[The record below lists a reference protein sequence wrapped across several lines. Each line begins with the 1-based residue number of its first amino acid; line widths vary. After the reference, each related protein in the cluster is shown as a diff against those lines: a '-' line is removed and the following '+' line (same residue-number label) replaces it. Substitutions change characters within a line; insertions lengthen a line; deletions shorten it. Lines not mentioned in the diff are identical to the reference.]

1 MARFL
6 IMCPPGLILAFMAI
20 ASQRPLVSVSP
31 NNPVFDLP
39 IYVARDEGLF
49 ERAGVEVRLQARYSE
64 RNASDK
70 DPFQRLKE
78 ALFEQGKADV
88 YNLCEWAGIDRSER
102 SARGAQVLALRPAV
116 AAQAILAMDQN
127 IQEPRDLAGVPI
139 GINER
144 TGSHYT
150 TLQSLEGALPR
161 NEIVVEHVGV
171 PERRYQALKEGT
183 SRAVA
188 VMEPFISLGLKEG
201 AHLVDVTFY
210 RGAEVI
216 APSLTP
222 EQRNAYLGAINE
234 AADRIM
240 ADFGKYKHYVTEQT
254 GGRLAPHEMSD
265 HFVRYTHYVVYD
277 PKRFSQVYEWMRSW
291 GLATGGADH
300 ASVVASL

>member
-1 MARFL
+1 MTTPVVN
-6 IMCPPGLILAFMAI
+6 I
-20 ASQRPLVSVSP
+20 SP

-49 ERAGVEVRLQARYSE
+49 QHAGIDVRFQAKYSE
-64 RNASDK
+64 RRLSDT

-88 YNLCEWAGIDRSER
+88 YNLCEWAGIDRSQK

-116 AAQAILAMDQN
+116 GAQAILTFDKS

-139 GINER
+139 GINDR

-150 TLQSLEGALPR
+150 TLQSLEGVLAR
-161 NEIVVEHVGV
+161 SEIVVEHVGV
-171 PERRYQALKEGT
+171 PERRYQALKERA

-201 AHLVDVTFY
+201 AHLVDLTFY

-216 APSLTP
+216 APHLTV
-222 EQRNAYLGAINE
+222 EQRQAYLDAINE
-234 AADRIM
+234 ASDRIM

-254 GGRLAPHEMSD
+254 KGTLAPHELAD
-265 HFVRYTHYVVYD
+265 YFVRYTHYMVYE
-277 PKRFSQVYEWMRSW
+277 PKRFQQVYEWMRSW
-291 GLATGGADH
+291 GLASGDADH
-300 ASVVASL
+300 ARVVASL

>member
-1 MARFL
+1 MD
-6 IMCPPGLILAFMAI
+6 
-20 ASQRPLVSVSP
+20 RPIVSISP

-49 ERAGVEVRLQARYSE
+49 ERAGIEVRFGAKYSQ
-64 RNASDK
+64 RNASDA

-116 AAQAILAMDQN
+116 AAQAILAMDRN

-139 GINER
+139 GINDR

-150 TLQSLEGALPR
+150 TLQSLEGTLAR

-216 APSLTP
+216 APHLST
-222 EQRNAYLGAINE
+222 EQRAAYLGAINE
-234 AADRIM
+234 AADRIT
-240 ADFGKYKHYVTEQT
+240 ADFDRYKHYVTEQT
-254 GGRLAPHEMSD
+254 KGALAPLEMSG
-265 HFVRYTHYVVYD
+265 HFVRYTHYMVYEA
-277 PKRFSQVYEWMRSW
+277 KRFQQVYEWMRSW
-291 GLATGGADH
+291 GLASGEADH
-300 ASVVASL
+300 ARVVASL

>member
-1 MARFL
+1 MD
-6 IMCPPGLILAFMAI
+6 
-20 ASQRPLVSVSP
+20 RPIVSISP

-49 ERAGVEVRLQARYSE
+49 ERAGIEVRYQAKYSQ
-64 RNASDK
+64 RNPSDA

-116 AAQAILAMDQN
+116 AAQAILAMDQD

-139 GINER
+139 GINDR

-150 TLQSLEGALPR
+150 TLQSLEGTLAR
-161 NEIVVEHVGV
+161 NDIVVEHVGV

-216 APSLTP
+216 APHLST
-222 EQRNAYLGAINE
+222 EQRAAYLCAINE

-240 ADFGKYKHYVTEQT
+240 ADVDKYKHYVTEQT
-254 GGRLAPHEMSD
+254 KGALAPREMSG
-265 HFVRYTHYVVYD
+265 HFVRYTHYMVYEA
-277 PKRFSQVYEWMRSW
+277 KRFRQVYEWMRSW
-291 GLATGGADH
+291 GLASGEADH
-300 ASVVASL
+300 AKVVAGL

>member
-1 MARFL
+1 MDQPT
-6 IMCPPGLILAFMAI
+6 IAI
-20 ASQRPLVSVSP
+20 SP

-49 ERAGVEVRLQARYSE
+49 AKAGIEVRFQAKYSE

-70 DPFQRLKE
+70 EAFKRLKE
-78 ALFEQGKADV
+78 SLFEQGKADV

-116 AAQAILAMDQN
+116 GAQAILSFDKS
-127 IQEPRDLAGVPI
+127 IQEPRDLAGVPV
-139 GINER
+139 GINDR

-161 NEIVVEHVGV
+161 DQIVVEHVGV
-171 PERRYQALKEGT
+171 PERRYEALKQGA

-188 VMEPFISLGLKEG
+188 LMEPFISLGLKEG

-216 APSLTP
+216 APGLSA
-222 EQRNAYLGAINE
+222 EQRAAYLGAINE
-234 AADRIM
+234 ASDRIM

-254 GGRLAPHEMSD
+254 KGRLAPHELSS

-277 PKRFSQVYEWMRSW
+277 PKRFDDVYEWMRSW
-291 GLATGGADH
+291 GLATGNANH
-300 ASVVASL
+300 ASVVATF

>member
-1 MARFL
+1 MTTPVVN
-6 IMCPPGLILAFMAI
+6 I
-20 ASQRPLVSVSP
+20 SP

-49 ERAGVEVRLQARYSE
+49 QRAGIDVRFQAKYSE
-64 RNASDK
+64 RRLSDT

-88 YNLCEWAGIDRSER
+88 YNLCEWAGIDRSQR

-116 AAQAILAMDQN
+116 GAQAILTFDN
-127 IQEPRDLAGVPI
+127 SIQEPRDLAGVPI
-139 GINER
+139 GINDR

-150 TLQSLEGALPR
+150 TLQSLEGVLAR

-171 PERRYQALKEGT
+171 PERRYQALQDRT

-201 AHLVDVTFY
+201 AHIVDLTFY

-216 APSLTP
+216 APHLTV
-222 EQRNAYLGAINE
+222 EQRQAYLDAINE
-234 AADRIM
+234 ASDRIM
-240 ADFGKYKHYVTEQT
+240 ADFARYKHYVTEQT
-254 GGRLAPHEMSD
+254 KGALAPRELSS
-265 HFVRYTHYVVYD
+265 HFVRYTHYMVYE
-277 PKRFSQVYEWMRSW
+277 PKRFQQVYEWMRSW
-291 GLATGGADH
+291 GLASGDGDH
-300 ASVVASL
+300 ARVVASL

>member
-1 MARFL
+1 MASAMTAPVVN
-6 IMCPPGLILAFMAI
+6 I
-20 ASQRPLVSVSP
+20 SP

-39 IYVARDEGLF
+39 IYVARDAGLF
-49 ERAGVEVRLQARYSE
+49 ARAGIEVRFQAKYSE
-64 RNASDK
+64 RRPSDA

-88 YNLCEWAGIDRSER
+88 YNLCEWAGIDRSEH

-116 AAQAILAMDQN
+116 AAQAILSFDRA

-150 TLQSLEGALPR
+150 TLQSLEGVLAR
-161 NEIVVEHVGV
+161 ADIVVEHVGV
-171 PERRYQALKEGT
+171 PERRYQALKERA

-188 VMEPFISLGLKEG
+188 LMEPFISLGLKEG
-201 AHLVDVTFY
+201 AHLVDLTFY

-216 APSLTP
+216 APHLGV
-222 EQRNAYLGAINE
+222 EERQAYLSAINQ

-240 ADFGKYKHYVTEQT
+240 ADFAKYKHYVTEQT
-254 GGRLAPHEMSD
+254 RGALAPDELSS
-265 HFVRYTHYVVYD
+265 HFVRYTHYMVYE
-277 PKRFSQVYEWMRSW
+277 PKRFQQVYEWMRSW
-291 GLATGGADH
+291 GLASGDADH
-300 ASVVASL
+300 ARVVASL

>member
-1 MARFL
+1 MDKPT
-6 IMCPPGLILAFMAI
+6 IAI
-20 ASQRPLVSVSP
+20 SP

-49 ERAGVEVRLQARYSE
+49 ARAGIDVRFQAKYSE

-70 DPFQRLKE
+70 EAFKRLKE
-78 ALFEQGKADV
+78 SLFEQGKADV

-102 SARGAQVLALRPAV
+102 SGRGAQVLALRPAV
-116 AAQAILAMDQN
+116 GAQAILSFDRS
-127 IQEPRDLAGVPI
+127 IQEPRDLAGVPV
-139 GINER
+139 GINDR

-161 NEIVVEHVGV
+161 EQIVVEHVGV
-171 PERRYQALKEGT
+171 PERRYEALKEGT

-188 VMEPFISLGLKEG
+188 LMEPFISLGLKEG

-216 APSLTP
+216 APGLTP
-222 EQRNAYLGAINE
+222 EQRAAYLGAIND
-234 AADRIM
+234 ASDRIM

-254 GGRLAPHEMSD
+254 KGRLAPHELSS

-277 PKRFSQVYEWMRSW
+277 PKRFDDVYEWMRSW
-291 GLATGGADH
+291 GLATGNARH
-300 ASVVASL
+300 ASVVATF

>member
-1 MARFL
+1 MD
-6 IMCPPGLILAFMAI
+6 
-20 ASQRPLVSVSP
+20 RPIVSISP

-49 ERAGVEVRLQARYSE
+49 ERAGIEVRFGAKYSQ
-64 RNASDK
+64 RNPSDA

-102 SARGAQVLALRPAV
+102 SARGAKVLALRPAV
-116 AAQAILAMDQN
+116 AAQAILSFDAN

-139 GINER
+139 GINEK

-150 TLQSLEGALPR
+150 TLQSLEGVLAR
-161 NEIVVEHVGV
+161 ADIAVEHVGV
-171 PERRYQALKEGT
+171 PERRYQALKERT

-201 AHLVDVTFY
+201 AHMVDLTYY

-216 APSLTP
+216 APHLSA
-222 EQRNAYLGAINE
+222 EQREAYLAAINE

-240 ADFGKYKHYVTEQT
+240 ADF
-254 GGRLAPHEMSD
+254 A
-265 HFVRYTHYVVYD
+265 
-277 PKRFSQVYEWMRSW
+277 
-291 GLATGGADH
+291 
-300 ASVVASL
+300 

>member
-1 MARFL
+1 MD
-6 IMCPPGLILAFMAI
+6 PPRHILAFMAT
-20 ASQRPLVSVSP
+20 ATQRPVVSVSP

-49 ERAGVEVRLQARYSE
+49 EKAGIEVRFQANYSE
-64 RNASDK
+64 RNPSDK
-70 DPFQRLKE
+70 EAFARLKE
-78 ALFEQGKADV
+78 SLFEQGKADV

-116 AAQAILAMDQN
+116 GAQAILSFDKA
-127 IQEPRDLAGVPI
+127 IQEPRDLAGIPV
-139 GINER
+139 GINDR

-161 NEIVVEHVGV
+161 EDIVVEHVGV
-171 PERRYQALKEGT
+171 PERRYEALKQGT

-201 AHLVDVTFY
+201 AHIVDVTFY

-216 APSLTP
+216 APGLTP
-222 EQRNAYLGAINE
+222 EQRSAYLDAINQ
-234 AADRIM
+234 ASDLIM

-254 GGRLAPHEMSD
+254 KGRLAPHEMSD

-277 PKRFSQVYEWMRSW
+277 PKRFKQVYEWMRSW
-291 GLATGGADH
+291 GLATGNANH
-300 ASVVASL
+300 ASVVATF

>member
-1 MARFL
+1 M
-6 IMCPPGLILAFMAI
+6 P
-20 ASQRPLVSVSP
+20 RPVVNISP

-49 ERAGVEVRLQARYSE
+49 ERAGIEVRYQAKYSQ
-64 RNASDK
+64 RNASDS

-88 YNLCEWAGIDRSER
+88 YNLCEWAGIDRSQR

-116 AAQAILAMDQN
+116 GAQAILSFDKN

-139 GINER
+139 GINEK

-150 TLQSLEGALPR
+150 TLQSLEGVLAR

-171 PERRYQALKEGT
+171 PERRYQALKERA
-183 SRAVA
+183 SAAVA
-188 VMEPFISLGLKEG
+188 VMEPFISLGLKDG

-216 APSLTP
+216 APHLTA
-222 EQRNAYLGAINE
+222 EQRQAYLGAINE
-234 AADRIM
+234 ASERIM

-254 GGRLAPHEMSD
+254 KGALAPQELAS
-265 HFVRYTHYVVYD
+265 HFVRYTHYMVYEA
-277 PKRFSQVYEWMRSW
+277 KRFQQVYEWMRSW
-291 GLATGGADH
+291 GLASGDADH
-300 ASVVASL
+300 ARVVASL

>member
-1 MARFL
+1 M
-6 IMCPPGLILAFMAI
+6 
-20 ASQRPLVSVSP
+20 ASQRPLVSISP

-49 ERAGVEVRLQARYSE
+49 EKAGIEVRFQAKYSQ
-64 RNASDK
+64 RNASDS

-116 AAQAILAMDQN
+116 GAQAILAFDKAL
-127 IQEPRDLAGVPI
+127 QEPRDLAGVPI
-139 GINER
+139 GINDR

-150 TLQSLEGALPR
+150 TLQSLEGVLAR
-161 NEIVVEHVGV
+161 GDIVVEHVGV

-216 APSLTP
+216 APQLSAA
-222 EQRNAYLGAINE
+222 QRQAYLDAINQ

-240 ADFGKYKHYVTEQT
+240 ADFGRYKHYVTEQT
-254 GGRLAPHEMSD
+254 KGALAPQEMSS
-265 HFVRYTHYVVYD
+265 HYVRYTHYLVYEAKRFQQVYD
-277 PKRFSQVYEWMRSW
+277 WMRSW
-291 GLATGGADH
+291 GLASGDADH
-300 ASVVASL
+300 ARVVASLQA

>member
-1 MARFL
+1 MTTE
-6 IMCPPGLILAFMAI
+6 
-20 ASQRPLVSVSP
+20 RPIVNVSP

-49 ERAGVEVRLQARYSE
+49 DQAGIDVRFQAKYSQ
-64 RNASDK
+64 RNASDA

-88 YNLCEWAGIDRSER
+88 YNLCEWAGIDRSEK
-102 SARGAQVLALRPAV
+102 SARGAQVLALRPAIG
-116 AAQAILAMDQN
+116 AQAILSFDPA
-127 IQEPRDLAGVPI
+127 IQEPRDLAGVPV

-150 TLQSLEGALPR
+150 TLQSLEGVLPR
-161 NEIVVEHVGV
+161 NEIAVEHVGV
-171 PERRYQALKEGT
+171 PERRYEALKQRS

-188 VMEPFISLGLKEG
+188 LMEPFISLGLKEG

-210 RGAEVI
+210 RGAEVT
-216 APSLTP
+216 APNLSAG
-222 EQRNAYLGAINE
+222 QRNAYLDAINQ

-254 GGRLAPHEMSD
+254 RGALAPHEMSS
-265 HFVRYTHYVVYD
+265 HFVRYTHYVVYE
-277 PKRFSQVYEWMRSW
+277 PKRFQQVYEWMRSW
-291 GLATGGADH
+291 GLATGDADH
-300 ASVVASL
+300 EKLVASL

>member
-1 MARFL
+1 MAP
-6 IMCPPGLILAFMAI
+6 I
-20 ASQRPLVSVSP
+20 VNVSP

-49 ERAGVEVRLQARYSE
+49 EKAGIDVRFQAKYSQ
-64 RNASDK
+64 RNLSDA

-88 YNLCEWAGIDRSER
+88 YNLCEWAGIDRSEK

-116 AAQAILAMDQN
+116 GAQAILSFDKK
-127 IQEPRDLAGVPI
+127 IQEPRDLAGVPV
-139 GINER
+139 GINDK

-150 TLQSLEGALPR
+150 TLQSLEGVLPR
-161 NEIVVEHVGV
+161 EEIRVEHVGV
-171 PERRYQALKEGT
+171 PERRYQALKEK
-183 SRAVA
+183 SVRAVA

-216 APSLTP
+216 APHLTVDDR
-222 EQRNAYLGAINE
+222 QAYLDAINE

-240 ADFGKYKHYVTEQT
+240 ADFRRYKHYVTEQT
-254 GGRLAPHEMSD
+254 KGALAPEEMAS
-265 HFVRYTHYVVYD
+265 HFVRYTHYMVYE
-277 PKRFSQVYEWMRSW
+277 PARFQRVYEWMRSW
-291 GLATGGADH
+291 GLASGEADH
-300 ASVVASL
+300 ARLVASL

>member
-1 MARFL
+1 MD
-6 IMCPPGLILAFMAI
+6 
-20 ASQRPLVSVSP
+20 RPIVSISP

-49 ERAGVEVRLQARYSE
+49 EAAGIEVRFGARYSQ
-64 RNASDK
+64 RNASDA

-116 AAQAILAMDQN
+116 AAQAILAMDQD

-139 GINER
+139 GINDR

-150 TLQSLEGALPR
+150 TLQSLEGTLAR
-161 NEIVVEHVGV
+161 NDIVVEHVGV

-216 APSLTP
+216 APHLST
-222 EQRNAYLGAINE
+222 EQRAAYLCAINE

-240 ADFGKYKHYVTEQT
+240 ADVDKYKHYVTEQT
-254 GGRLAPHEMSD
+254 KGALAPREMSS
-265 HFVRYTHYVVYD
+265 HFVRYTHYMVYEA
-277 PKRFSQVYEWMRSW
+277 KRFQQVYEWMRSW
-291 GLATGGADH
+291 GLASGEADH
-300 ASVVASL
+300 AKVVASL

>member
-1 MARFL
+1 MGGEAPMPRPVVN
-6 IMCPPGLILAFMAI
+6 IPP
-20 ASQRPLVSVSP
+20 
-31 NNPVFDLP
+31 NTPVFDLP

-49 ERAGVEVRLQARYSE
+49 ERAGIEVRFGAKYSQ
-64 RNASDK
+64 RNPSDA

-139 GINER
+139 GINDR

-150 TLQSLEGALPR
+150 TLQSLEGVLAR
-161 NEIVVEHVGV
+161 KDIVVEHLGV
-171 PERRYQALKEGT
+171 PERRYQALKEGA

-188 VMEPFISLGLKEG
+188 VMEPFISLRLQEG
-201 AHLVDVTFY
+201 AHLVDVPVY

-216 APSLTP
+216 PPGLSP
-222 EQRNAYLGAINE
+222 EHR
-234 AADRIM
+234 
-240 ADFGKYKHYVTEQT
+240 
-254 GGRLAPHEMSD
+254 
-265 HFVRYTHYVVYD
+265 
-277 PKRFSQVYEWMRSW
+277 
-291 GLATGGADH
+291 
-300 ASVVASL
+300 

>member
-1 MARFL
+1 M
-6 IMCPPGLILAFMAI
+6 IAI
-20 ASQRPLVSVSP
+20 SP

-49 ERAGVEVRLQARYSE
+49 AKAGIEVRFQAKYSE

-70 DPFQRLKE
+70 EAFARLKE
-78 ALFEQGKADV
+78 SLFEQGKADV

-116 AAQAILAMDQN
+116 GAQAILSFDKA
-127 IQEPRDLAGVPI
+127 IQEPRDLAGVPV

-150 TLQSLEGALPR
+150 TLQSLEGVLPR
-161 NEIVVEHVGV
+161 GEIVVEHVGV
-171 PERRYQALKEGT
+171 PERRYEALKQGA

-216 APSLTP
+216 APGLAP
-222 EQRNAYLGAINE
+222 EQRSAYLDAINQ
-234 AADRIM
+234 AADLIM

-254 GGRLAPHEMSD
+254 RGRLAPHEMSD
-265 HFVRYTHYVVYD
+265 QYVRYTHYVVYD
-277 PKRFSQVYEWMRSW
+277 PRRFEQVYEWMRSW
-291 GLATGGADH
+291 DLATGAASH
-300 ASVVASL
+300 ASVVATF

>member
-1 MARFL
+1 MA
-6 IMCPPGLILAFMAI
+6 LAMTAAI
-20 ASQRPLVSVSP
+20 VNVSP

-49 ERAGVEVRLQARYSE
+49 ARAGIEVRFQAKYSE
-64 RNASDK
+64 RRPSDA

-78 ALFEQGKADV
+78 ALFESGKADV
-88 YNLCEWAGIDRSER
+88 YNLCEWAGIDRSEH

-116 AAQAILAMDQN
+116 AAQAILSFDED

-150 TLQSLEGALPR
+150 TLQSLEGVLAR
-161 NEIVVEHVGV
+161 ADIVVEHVGV
-171 PERRYQALKEGT
+171 PERRYQALKERT

-201 AHLVDVTFY
+201 AHLVDLTFY

-216 APSLTP
+216 APHLSA
-222 EQRNAYLGAINE
+222 EERQAYLAAINE

-254 GGRLAPHEMSD
+254 HGALAAHELSS
-265 HFVRYTHYVVYD
+265 HFVRYTHYMVYE
-277 PKRFSQVYEWMRSW
+277 PKRFQQVYEWMRSW
-291 GLATGGADH
+291 GLASGDADH
-300 ASVVASL
+300 ARVVASL